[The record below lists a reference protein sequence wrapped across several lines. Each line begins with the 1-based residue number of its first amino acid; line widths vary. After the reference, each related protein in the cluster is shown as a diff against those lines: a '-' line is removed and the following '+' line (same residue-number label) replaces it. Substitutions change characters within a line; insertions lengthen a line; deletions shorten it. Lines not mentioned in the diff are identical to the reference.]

1 MRFEVETDDDTSV
14 TDITDEV
21 SDAVPSG
28 RDGTV
33 SVFVPHTTAG
43 VVINEAEERLMADI
57 SRFVGGMV
65 PDADWHHNQIDD
77 NARAHLASMLLG
89 RDVTIPVMDGA
100 LDIGQYQSV
109 LLVDCDGPRVRNVDV
124 V

>member
-1 MRFEVETDDDTSV
+1 MRFEVETEDGTSV

-21 SDAVPSG
+21 SGAVPTG
-28 RDGTV
+28 RNGTI
-33 SVFVPHTTAG
+33 SVFIPHTTAG
-43 VVINEAEERLMADI
+43 VVVNEAEPRLEADI
-57 SRFVGGMV
+57 ARFAGGMV
-65 PDADWHHNQIDD
+65 PDAEWHHDEIDD

-89 RDVTIPVMDGA
+89 RDVTLPVMDGA